1 MTPIDHLSHT
11 LQNWI
16 RRLRLQRAVLWAVRG
31 LAAALASSLLIGGVG
46 LYQAKLLKQEFL
58 ALVILFVTIIP
69 IFLGI
74 TAYLWKITPLK
85 AARHFDRVFHLNE
98 RISTALELS
107 GEDHSTGM
115 IQKQL
120 DDAVS
125 AARGVHPRRDLPL
138 RFKRVD
144 VLLALIFA
152 VAIGAL
158 WFRGEALFTAAS
170 HQREVE
176 IAIAEQQTKIEEI
189 IKKINESDSLSAEQK
204 QALTEPLQQAQ
215 QDLKE
220 AKSLEGAVSVLTTTG
235 EKMQAL
241 SMEQGSNTMQ
251 ALKESGSS
259 LASQE
264 GSPMESVG
272 KDLANG
278 DFAKA
283 ASDLNNMDLSKMTP
297 QDLEKLAQ
305 QLDAMSESV
314 ASSNPEMAQQL
325 KDAADKIRAGDLASA
340 QQSMNNTAAQMAQ
353 VAQQAAASQ
362 AASQA
367 AAQMQSS
374 AGQML
379 AAGGSQNAQAQ
390 AGNNNQAEQNN
401 GGVGSGSGS
410 GDAPD
415 SNQAGGEADSSPI
428 PQNNGAGDG
437 GESAYEQIY
446 APALLG
452 GAGGDTLGLPTSGD
466 SGEVIGTS
474 PTTATDGQ
482 SLVPYSEVYGQ
493 YNQVNSQAIENGD
506 VPSQFMELVRNYFS
520 SIQP

>member
-1 MTPIDHLSHT
+1 MTTINHLSHT

-16 RRLRLQRAVLWAVRG
+16 RRLRLQRAALWAMRG
-31 LAAALASSLLIGGVG
+31 LAAALALSLLIGGVG
-46 LYQAKLLKQEFL
+46 LYQAKLLKNEFL
-58 ALVILFVTIIP
+58 FLVIISTAIFPLLFGLI
-69 IFLGI
+69 
-74 TAYLWKITPLK
+74 AYFWKILPLE
-85 AARHFDRVFHLNE
+85 AARHFDRQFHLGE
-98 RISTALELS
+98 RVSTALEFS
-107 GEDHSTGM
+107 AADHSTEM

-120 DDAVS
+120 EDAVS
-125 AARGVHPRRDLPL
+125 AARKVRPRRDLPL

-144 VLLALIFA
+144 GLLVLIFA

-158 WFRGEALFTAAS
+158 WFRGEALFTAAT

-176 IAIAEQQTKIEEI
+176 VAIAEQQTKVEEI
-189 IKKINESDSLSAEQK
+189 IKAINENDSLSAEQK
-204 QALTEPLQQAQ
+204 QALTKPLEQAR

-220 AKSLEGAVSVLTTTG
+220 TKSLEGAVSVLTTTG

-241 SMEQGSNTMQ
+241 SMEQSSNTMQ

-259 LASQE
+259 LASQA
-264 GSPMESVG
+264 GSPLEAVG

-283 ASDLNNMDLSKMTP
+283 ASDLNNMDLSKMSP

-305 QLDAMSESV
+305 QLDAMADGL
-314 ASSNPEMAQQL
+314 ASSNPQMAQQL
-325 KDAADKIRAGDLASA
+325 KDAADKIRAGDLANA
-340 QQSMNNTAAQMAQ
+340 QQSMNNAAKQMTQ

-367 AAQMQSS
+367 AGQMQSS
-374 AGQML
+374 ASQML
-379 AAGGSQNAQAQ
+379 AAGGSQNAQGQ
-390 AGNNNQAEQNN
+390 GNQGNPAGTQSGA
-401 GGVGSGSGS
+401 GSGSGS

-415 SNQAGGEADSSPI
+415 SNQAGSETGSSPI

-446 APALLG
+446 APPLFG
-452 GAGGDTLGLPTSGD
+452 GTGGDTLGLPTSGNE
-466 SGEVIGTS
+466 GEVIGTS

-493 YNQVNSQAIENGD
+493 YNQVNSQAIENGN
-506 VPSQFMELVRNYFS
+506 VPSQFMEIVRNYFS